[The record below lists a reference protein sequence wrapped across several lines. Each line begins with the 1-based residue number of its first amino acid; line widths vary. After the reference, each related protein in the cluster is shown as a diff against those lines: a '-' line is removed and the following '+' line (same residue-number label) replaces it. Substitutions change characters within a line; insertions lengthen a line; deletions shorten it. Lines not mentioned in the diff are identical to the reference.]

1 MNDRLVISP
10 FFINFFNIKATSED
24 EQIISLP
31 SVMDFCMDINMVFK
45 ENIGVFLK
53 IRNLLG
59 KENQIYNLYSSREFD
74 IYGGISVRF

>member
-1 MNDRLVISP
+1 MNDRLLISP
-10 FFINFFNIKATSED
+10 FFINLFNIKATSED

-31 SVMDFCMDINMVFK
+31 TVMDFGMDINIVFK

>member
-1 MNDRLVISP
+1 
-10 FFINFFNIKATSED
+10 
-24 EQIISLP
+24 
-31 SVMDFCMDINMVFK
+31 MDFGMDINMVFK